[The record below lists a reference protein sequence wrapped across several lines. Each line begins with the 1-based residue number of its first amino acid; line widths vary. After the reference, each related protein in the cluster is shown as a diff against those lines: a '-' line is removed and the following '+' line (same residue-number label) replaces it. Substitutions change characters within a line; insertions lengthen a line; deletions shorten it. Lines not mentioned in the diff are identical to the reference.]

1 MLRFVSGRH
10 VGEIAERLPGR
21 KLLGGGWEPLR
32 NILGSLGGSLENL
45 GKERFLGG
53 S

>member
-10 VGEIAERLPGR
+10 VGEIVERLPGR
-21 KLLGGGWEPLR
+21 KLLGGSWEPLR
-32 NILGSLGGSLENL
+32 NILGSLGGSLEIL